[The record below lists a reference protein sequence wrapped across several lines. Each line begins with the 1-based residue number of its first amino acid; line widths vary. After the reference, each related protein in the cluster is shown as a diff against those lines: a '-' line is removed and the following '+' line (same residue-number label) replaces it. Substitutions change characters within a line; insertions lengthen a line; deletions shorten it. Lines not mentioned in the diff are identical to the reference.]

1 MFLKQGITLFAMVFS
16 TGVPKLR
23 PQSSMNP
30 LHVNSVSADTCV
42 GIANLIGGWIPNIF
56 KDKPSGAM
64 NSFPELGR
72 WKTNCV
78 SPKLKVFKKAVNNIQ
93 KEILNMHVKSI
104 ISLWSS
110 VASRQ
115 LSCHA

>member
-1 MFLKQGITLFAMVFS
+1 MENKLCIT
-16 TGVPKLR
+16 K
-23 PQSSMNP
+23 
-30 LHVNSVSADTCV
+30 VN
-42 GIANLIGGWIPNIF
+42 
-56 KDKPSGAM
+56 K
-64 NSFPELGR
+64 
-72 WKTNCV
+72 
-78 SPKLKVFKKAVNNIQ
+78 KVFKKAVNNIQ